1 MGGNIFEKFSSYLF
15 FDIDMNGGDWSFIYM
30 QRKLSNSYEAESI
43 SRYCL
48 ITKWSISSRF
58 LHYYFLTTSTFLQ

>member
-15 FDIDMNGGDWSFIYM
+15 FDIDMNGGDSSFIYM

-43 SRYCL
+43 HLNRNF
-48 ITKWSISSRF
+48 I
-58 LHYYFLTTSTFLQ
+58 